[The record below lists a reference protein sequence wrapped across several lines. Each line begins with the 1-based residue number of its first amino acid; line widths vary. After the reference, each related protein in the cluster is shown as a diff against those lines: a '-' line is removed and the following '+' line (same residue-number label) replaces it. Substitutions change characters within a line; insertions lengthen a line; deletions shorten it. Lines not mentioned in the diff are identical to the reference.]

1 MLAFAACI
9 AIMSVLG
16 GYGIAEL
23 KHLDT
28 DIASSYTEDILPI
41 VSISDTES
49 AVLLMRERLS
59 SSTASRSK
67 DDGLKSIEAAEAY
80 RAQAA
85 KAWALYYPA
94 HVGAADERAV
104 SDSINADLQSLHST
118 LEDMRSALGEADW
131 SRADKTVEGSAV
143 RFDRLEQSLKTDKR
157 INVVQARSV
166 VDDSTSLVNTALRI
180 EGLLVAAGLAV
191 SLVATRYLLGAI
203 MKPLDR
209 ARKVA
214 NEIAEG
220 RLGHRMEIHHQ
231 DEFGSLLQSLDRM
244 DRQLSDTVHRIQL
257 ASDLV
262 AEAAKEISSGNTDL
276 SHRTERQAAS
286 LEETASS
293 LMQLTETVKQNAQH
307 AADANAMTTNA
318 AELTVEGDRA
328 VREMVTTIEAITR
341 SSTKISEITGLIESI
356 AFQTNILA
364 LNAAVEAARAGDE
377 GRGFAVVASEVRN
390 LAQRSAQAAK
400 EIHEL
405 ITSSV
410 SLIRSGANQASNVGT
425 AMDRLKG
432 TIRRVNEI
440 VGEIASASSEQSI
453 GIGQVN
459 TAVTQMDEV
468 TQQNASLVEEAAA
481 AARSL
486 EDQANQLTKAASVFV
501 LTS

>member
-1 MLAFAACI
+1 
-9 AIMSVLG
+9 VE
-16 GYGIAEL
+16 EL
-23 KHLDT
+23 
-28 DIASSYTEDILPI
+28 
-41 VSISDTES
+41 
-49 AVLLMRERLS
+49 
-59 SSTASRSK
+59 
-67 DDGLKSIEAAEAY
+67 
-80 RAQAA
+80 
-85 KAWALYYPA
+85 
-94 HVGAADERAV
+94 
-104 SDSINADLQSLHST
+104 
-118 LEDMRSALGEADW
+118 RSAIGDADW
-131 SRADKTVEGSAV
+131 NRADKTIEGSAE
-143 RFDRLEQSLKTDKR
+143 RFNRLEQSLRADKR

-166 VDDSTSLVNTALRI
+166 VDNSTSLVSTALRI
-180 EGLLVAAGLAV
+180 EGLLVAAGLVV
-191 SLVATRYLLGAI
+191 SLIATRYLLGAI
-203 MKPLDR
+203 MKPLER
-209 ARKVA
+209 ARTVA

-220 RLGHRMEIHHQ
+220 RLGHRMVIHHQ

-244 DRQLSDTVHRIQL
+244 DGQLSDTVRRIQL
-257 ASDLV
+257 ASDHV

-276 SHRTERQAAS
+276 SYRTERQAAS

-293 LMQLTETVKQNAQH
+293 LMQLTDTVKQNAQH
-307 AADANAMTTNA
+307 AADASAMTTNA
-318 AELTVEGDRA
+318 ADLTVEGDRA
-328 VREMVTTIEAITR
+328 VQEMVTTIEAITR

-410 SLIRSGANQASNVGT
+410 SLIRSGANQASNVGA
-425 AMDRLKG
+425 AMDQLKG

-453 GIGQVN
+453 GIEQVN